1 MTAIFYYKL
10 RDYYNYKEEKDK
22 LELEYEDIDTLRM
35 ALSPNTGLPVLFLQI
50 YLNRCIMTIN
60 QLLGVAYDDLEINDF
75 IINDK
80 EFRIP
85 YIKKGLVVPDITY
98 ASQGERSFLS
108 LALSLALIIQTLDKY
123 NIMLLDEV
131 DATLDTKNRRHF
143 IEILEKLIVRTN
155 SEQIFMIT
163 HNNMFDNYPV
173 DIVMTGD
180 VDIDNFKNVNIIW
193 KA

>member
-1 MTAIFYYKL
+1 M
-10 RDYYNYKEEKDK
+10 
-22 LELEYEDIDTLRM
+22 
-35 ALSPNTGLPVLFLQI
+35 
-50 YLNRCIMTIN
+50 
-60 QLLGVAYDDLEINDF
+60 
-75 IINDK
+75 
-80 EFRIP
+80 
-85 YIKKGLVVPDITY
+85 PDITY

-143 IEILEKLIVRTN
+143 IDILEKLIVRTN

-173 DIVMTGD
+173 DVVMTGD